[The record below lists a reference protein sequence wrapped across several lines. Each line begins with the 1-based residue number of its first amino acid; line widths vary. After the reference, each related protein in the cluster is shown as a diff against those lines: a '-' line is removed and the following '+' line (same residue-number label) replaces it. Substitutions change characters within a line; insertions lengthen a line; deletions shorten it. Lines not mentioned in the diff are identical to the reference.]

1 MRIEDF
7 TIFVNFV
14 TSVCMKFVSSISNLA
29 NFLSESEE
37 KCFSLEV
44 GKKFQQLQDHILG

>member
-1 MRIEDF
+1 
-7 TIFVNFV
+7 
-14 TSVCMKFVSSISNLA
+14 MKFVSSISNLA

-44 GKKFQQLQDHILG
+44 GKKFQQLQDHILGWGFYGICLLICQENFF